1 MQAPSA
7 VYTSPSHPIKN
18 FEIDPNDPHYQTTNG
33 RTTGPSDYVLKAGQI
48 DRDKPSDPK
57 MDTTNHGIPTYLS
70 QLRMQLTGLQDDI
83 NEFLT
88 KQMENAKNKRIKVE
102 FDKKEKS
109 KLMKGDLNDKSERE
123 DDDVY

>member
-7 VYTSPSHPIKN
+7 VYTSPSHPIKK

-57 MDTTNHGIPTYLS
+57 MDTTNPGIPTYLS

-123 DDDVY
+123 NDDVY